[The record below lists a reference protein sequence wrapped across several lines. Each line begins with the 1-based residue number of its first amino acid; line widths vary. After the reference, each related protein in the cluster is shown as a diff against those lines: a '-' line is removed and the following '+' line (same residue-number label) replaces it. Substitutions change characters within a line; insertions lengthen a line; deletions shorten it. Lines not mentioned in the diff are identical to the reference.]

1 MVSFPYHGRQMT
13 AVPTSVSR
21 DPEAFSLVSGG
32 LFNALLVRCRLLRE
46 PVELLRERSL
56 VFVAITWLPLL
67 VISLLEGNAWGS
79 NIHLPFLFDVSTHA
93 RFLIA
98 IPLLF
103 LADRFAYERMP
114 PIVEQFRRRGLI
126 EGADL
131 PKLTAILNKGP
142 RLTASVVP
150 EVICLVVAL
159 TLGHIVWTQAFS
171 IGTSTWYGSTVD
183 GLHPTKAGL
192 WYEWVSLP
200 LFRFLFLRWFF
211 RLGVWAYMLFKISRL
226 DLKLLPSHPDRVG
239 GLGFLNMVINI
250 FTPIILAWGVLLSG
264 QIAMKMISQGLDLKA
279 FKFEGIGVLVIALL
293 FMFVPLLFFTPV
305 LMQARRNGIR
315 EYGALGARYTRE
327 FDRKWIEGK
336 AKDEPLVG
344 SADIQSLADLANS
357 YEVVKKMGFV
367 VISRS
372 AVIQLVLVLAI
383 PSFPVLLIG
392 SGIPMKDLLKHLIK
406 LVL

>member
-1 MVSFPYHGRQMT
+1 MVLLIARTGRRMT
-13 AVPTSVSR
+13 ADATSVSR
-21 DPEAFSLVSGG
+21 EPKEFSLVSGG
-32 LFNALLVRCRLLRE
+32 VFNALLVKCRLLRE
-46 PVELLRERSL
+46 PVELLRERTL
-56 VFVAITWLPLL
+56 AFVAITWLPLL
-67 VISLLEGNAWGS
+67 VISLFEGNAWGS
-79 NIHLPFLFDVSTHA
+79 KVQLPFLYDVSTHA

-103 LADRFAYERMP
+103 LADRFAYHRMP
-114 PIVEQFRRRGLI
+114 PTVDQFRRRDLI
-126 EGADL
+126 DKADL

-142 RLTASVVP
+142 RLTASVLP
-150 EVICLVVAL
+150 EVLCLVAAF
-159 TLGHIVWTQAFS
+159 TLGHLIWKQAFTV
-171 IGTSTWYGSTVD
+171 GTTTWYGSAVD

-192 WYEWVSLP
+192 WYAWVSLP

-226 DLKLLPSHPDRVG
+226 HLRLLPSHPDRVG
-239 GLGFLNMVINI
+239 GLGFLNIVINI
-250 FTPIILAWGVLLSG
+250 FAPIILAWGVLLSG

-293 FMFVPLLFFTPV
+293 FMLAPLLFFTPA
-305 LMQARRNGIR
+305 LMQTRRNGIR

-336 AKDEPLVG
+336 AKDEPLMG

-372 AVIQLVLVLAI
+372 AVIQLILALAL
-383 PSFPVLLIG
+383 PSLPLLLTV
-392 SGIPMKDLLKHLIK
+392 IPMSELLKHLIK
-406 LVL
+406 LAL